1 MSFINENFML
11 RGETAKQLY
20 HTFAE
25 GQPIIDYHCHLS
37 PKLIAE
43 DHRFSDIT
51 ELMLAGDHYKW
62 RALRS
67 FGVEEKFI
75 TGDAGSYEKFR
86 AYAGVMPYCIGNP
99 LYHWTHLELKRY
111 FGIDEC
117 LTPDTARNI
126 YDRCTGML
134 AQPGFTARGLIKR
147 SRVELLCTTDDPA
160 DDLSW
165 HKQIKE
171 SGYSVRVLP
180 AFRPDKAVNINKD
193 TFLPYIRQTG
203 VATYRELLGWLES
216 RIEFFHGMGCRL
228 ADHGLDRIPYAE
240 GDPGAVFAT
249 AMRGEGLTDTEV
261 QVYQTALLRF
271 FAREYCARG
280 WCMQLHFG
288 ALRNNNSVMFRKL
301 GPDTGYDAIND
312 NKVAEPLARLL
323 DSIEAEDALPR
334 TILYSLNPNDNYTI
348 AALMGCYQK
357 APVRSK
363 LQLGSGWWFNDQ
375 RDGMEAQLRA
385 YANLGTLGG
394 FVGMLTDSR
403 SFISYT
409 RHEYFRRILCNLIGG
424 WVDAGEYPCDE
435 AALGEIIRGIS
446 YKNAKEYFNF

>member
-1 MSFINENFML
+1 MSFIDGNFML

-43 DHRFSDIT
+43 DHRFADIT
-51 ELMLAGDHYKW
+51 ELMLSGDHYKW

-86 AYAGVMPYCIGNP
+86 AYAEVIPYCIGNP

-117 LTPDTARNI
+117 LTPDTAQNI

-134 AQPGFTARGLIKR
+134 TQPEFSARGLIK
-147 SRVELLCTTDDPA
+147 SSGVELLCTTDDPA
-160 DDLSW
+160 DDLAY

-180 AFRPDKAVNINKD
+180 AFRPDKAVNINKE

-203 VATYRELLGWLES
+203 AATYSELLVWLRS
-216 RIEFFHGMGCRL
+216 RIEFFHTTGCRL
-228 ADHGLDRIPYAE
+228 ADHGLDRIPYSE
-240 GDPGAVFAT
+240 GDPAAVFAA

-271 FAREYCARG
+271 FAREYSARG

-288 ALRNNNSVMFRKL
+288 ALRNNNSVMFKKL
-301 GPDTGYDAIND
+301 GPDTGFDAIND

-357 APVRSK
+357 APVHSK

-375 RDGMEAQLRA
+375 RDGMEAQLRT
-385 YANLGTLGG
+385 YANLGTLGS

-424 WVDAGEYPCDE
+424 WVDAGEYPWDE
-435 AALGEIIRGIS
+435 AALGEIIRGIL
-446 YKNAKEYFNF
+446 YENAKKYFNF